1 MADTPSINDRVMAML
16 HARTEALTTGDAIAE
31 PLIATSVFHL
41 PNATDPTRVY
51 GRIDNPT
58 VQAVETR
65 IGLLENAPTLLF
77 PSGMATYGALSMAVL
92 KAGDAILLLSDG
104 YYAARA
110 MYDSIFADF
119 DIHMRLVAAR
129 DIAEAPLDGVK
140 MVLIETPSN
149 PTLDLVDIA
158 TLAGRC
164 RKTGSLLVVDN
175 TVCTPL
181 LQQPLDLGADV
192 VISSD
197 TKAMSGHSDVLMGHI
212 SSRDEALME
221 RVQNVRNLMGAI
233 PGPFE
238 AWLLLRGLETLEL
251 RLSRMCANA
260 DAVLPILRTHAA
272 VKTLHYPASNSAQMA
287 HPGFLIGV
295 TFADTA
301 AAGRFIDGAAP
312 LIPATSFGG
321 LHSSADRR
329 ARWGDDV
336 EDGFLR
342 LSLGCEPEAQLLA
355 ALTRGLDA
363 V

>member
-1 MADTPSINDRVMAML
+1 MANPPNMNDRVFAML
-16 HARTEALTTGDAIAE
+16 HARTTSLATGDAIAE
-31 PLIATSVFHL
+31 PLIATSVYHL
-41 PNATDPTRVY
+41 PNASDPTRVY
-51 GRIDNPT
+51 GRIDNAT
-58 VQAVETR
+58 VQAVEVR
-65 IGLLENAPTLLF
+65 IGVLEDAPTLLF
-77 PSGMATYGALSMAVL
+77 PSGMATYGALTMALL
-92 KAGDAILLLSDG
+92 KAGDTVLLLSDG
-104 YYAARA
+104 YFAARA
-110 MYDSIFADF
+110 MYDSILADF
-119 DIHMRLVAAR
+119 DIKTRLVAAR
-129 DIAEAPLDGVK
+129 DIAEALLDGIK

-158 TLAGRC
+158 ALAVRC
-164 RKTGSLLVVDN
+164 RAAGCILVVDN

-212 SSRDEALME
+212 SSRDAGMME

-260 DAVLPILRTHAA
+260 DAIVPVLRDHNA
-272 VKTLHYPASNSAQMA
+272 VKALHYPASNSAQMA

-301 AAGRFIDGAAP
+301 AAGRFIDGASP
-312 LIPATSFGG
+312 MIPATSFGG
-321 LHSSADRR
+321 LHTSADRR

-342 LSLGCEPEAQLLA
+342 LSLGCEPEAQIVDAIKRGLA
-355 ALTRGLDA
+355 A